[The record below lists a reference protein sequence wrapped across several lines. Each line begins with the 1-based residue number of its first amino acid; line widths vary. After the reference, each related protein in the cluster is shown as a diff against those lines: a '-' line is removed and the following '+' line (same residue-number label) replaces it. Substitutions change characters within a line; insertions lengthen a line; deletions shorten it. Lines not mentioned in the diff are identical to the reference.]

1 MSQNRLY
8 VGIDI
13 GSSFTKTIILD
24 KTKAIIGSNV
34 DFSGVDLQSAAEKT
48 LHAALTKEYSLLE
61 VKKIVTTGFGRKNFS
76 LENVSSLPITE
87 ISCSAKAA
95 NFIYPN
101 STLTI
106 IDIGGQDTKI
116 IKVHDGRRTSFKM
129 NRKCAAGTGTF
140 LEELA
145 LKLRIPSSD
154 LNKLANQSS
163 DPKNISS
170 YCTVFAGTEILT
182 RIREGA
188 KKEDMIRGAFHSIVK
203 RVIEIDTIEND
214 VVVTG
219 GVVAHNPVI
228 VDIFKEE
235 LDNTILVPPD
245 PQFFVALGAALYAA
259 GSDSGKNT
267 LEIYKR

>member
-1 MSQNRLY
+1 VSQNSPY

-13 GSSFTKTIILD
+13 GSSFTKTIILNQAKD
-24 KTKAIIGSNV
+24 IIGSNV

-48 LHAALTKEYSLLE
+48 LHAAFPKNISLLD
-61 VKKIVTTGFGRKNFS
+61 VKKIVTTGFGRRNFAV
-76 LENVSSLPITE
+76 ENVTSLPITE

-101 STLTI
+101 KTLTI

-116 IKVHDGRRTSFKM
+116 IKVRDGKRASFKM

-154 LNKLANQSS
+154 LNSLAIQSS

-203 RVIEIDTIEND
+203 RVIEIDTIESD

-219 GVVAHNPVI
+219 GVVAYNPVI
-228 VDIFKEE
+228 VDIFKDE
-235 LDNTILVPPD
+235 LNNKILVPPD

-259 GSDSGKNT
+259 ESDS
-267 LEIYKR
+267 

>member
-1 MSQNRLY
+1 MSRNPIY
-8 VGIDI
+8 AGIDI

-24 KTKAIIGSNV
+24 ENKKICGSGI
-34 DFSGVDLQSAAEKT
+34 DFSGVNLQAAAEST
-48 LHAALTKEYSLLE
+48 LQTSLSKKYSLLDIKQ
-61 VKKIVTTGFGRKNFS
+61 VVTTGFGRKNLT
-76 LENVSSLPITE
+76 LENFTLLPITE

-95 NFIYPN
+95 NFLYPN
-101 STLTI
+101 RALTI
-106 IDIGGQDTKI
+106 VDIGGQDTKI
-116 IKVHDGRRTSFKM
+116 VKVRNGKRASFKM

-154 LNKLANQSS
+154 LNKLAKQSS

-170 YCTVFAGTEILT
+170 YCTVFAGTEILS
-182 RIREGA
+182 RIREGVKA
-188 KKEDMIRGAFHSIVK
+188 EDMIRGAFHSIVK

-228 VDIFKEE
+228 VDIFKDE
-235 LDNTILVPPD
+235 LDKTILVPPD
-245 PQFFVALGAALYAA
+245 PQLFVALGAALYAVE
-259 GSDSGKNT
+259 SDS
-267 LEIYKR
+267 

>member
-1 MSQNRLY
+1 MSPIY
-8 VGIDI
+8 AGIDI
-13 GSSFTKTIILD
+13 GSSFTKTILLD
-24 KTKAIIGSNV
+24 QDKEIYGSNV
-34 DFSGVDLQSAAEKT
+34 DFSGVNLQAAAEKT
-48 LHAALTKEYSLLE
+48 LYTALPKDSNLLD
-61 VKKIVTTGFGRKNFS
+61 VKKIVTTGFGRNNFT
-76 LENVSSLPITE
+76 LDDLIPARITE

-95 NFIYPN
+95 SFIYPN
-101 STLTI
+101 KSLTI

-116 IKVHDGRRTSFKM
+116 IKVRNGKRASFKM

-145 LKLRIPSSD
+145 LKLRVPSTD
-154 LNKLANQSS
+154 LNGLASS
-163 DPKNISS
+163 SMNPKNISS

-188 KKEDMIRGAFHSIVK
+188 KIEDMVRGAYHSIVK

-228 VDIFKEE
+228 IDIFKEE
-235 LDNTILVPPD
+235 LSRTILVPPS
-245 PQFFVALGAALYAA
+245 PQFFVALGAALYAHE
-259 GSDSGKNT
+259 SDS
-267 LEIYKR
+267 